1 MRTNW
6 QYWESAIDIDTCNR
20 LTEKFYEQ
28 AEFVDATIFGNEE
41 YGPDSSVRSTQVSFI
56 KDNEAIELVRYYLIE
71 ANRNA
76 FGFNVNYIPALQFG
90 EYSAGSFYNWHHD
103 INWEGDAAFDR
114 KLSIIIQLSNENEY
128 EGGDFVFRYIQT
140 PDICRKQGSVLVF
153 PSYNEHRVTE
163 VTKGIRNSLVCW
175 MEGPRWK

>member
-76 FGFNVNYIPALQFG
+76 FGFNVNYIPALQ
-90 EYSAGSFYNWHHD
+90 
-103 INWEGDAAFDR
+103 
-114 KLSIIIQLSNENEY
+114 LSLIHI
-128 EGGDFVFRYIQT
+128 
-140 PDICRKQGSVLVF
+140 
-153 PSYNEHRVTE
+153 
-163 VTKGIRNSLVCW
+163 
-175 MEGPRWK
+175 